1 MPTIA
6 DFGSFRIYMYFQD
19 ENPPHVH
26 IIGPDFAAK
35 LRLDDAVKIAGDL
48 PKKVEREAIAY
59 VQDHRDELLK
69 CWSLYQE

>member
-26 IIGPDFAAK
+26 LIGPDFAAK
-35 LRLDDAVKIAGDL
+35 LRLSDAVIISGEV
-48 PKKVEREAIAY
+48 PRKVERDAIAY
-59 VQDHRDELLK
+59 VRANRKRLLEQ
-69 CWSLYQE
+69 WALYQE